1 MSMCAEIIGVILVLL
16 VHKNSVVSFVQV
28 VAKLLTIVPAA
39 QAASAQPGK
48 FVLIIYVLPQPRRHR
63 QVAKDLL

>member
-16 VHKNSVVSFVQV
+16 VHKNFAASFVQAV
-28 VAKLLTIVPAA
+28 VKLITIAPAV
-39 QAASAQPGK
+39 QAASVQPGK